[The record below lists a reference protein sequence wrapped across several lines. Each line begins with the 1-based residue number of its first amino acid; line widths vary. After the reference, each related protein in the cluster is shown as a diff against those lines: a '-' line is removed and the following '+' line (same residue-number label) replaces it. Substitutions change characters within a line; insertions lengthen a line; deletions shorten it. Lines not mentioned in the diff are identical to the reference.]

1 MTFLDTN
8 ILLYAVTA
16 APEEEK
22 KRCVARS
29 ILRQDHL
36 ALSVQV
42 LQEFYVQATR
52 VSRPDPL
59 SHDEACSLIG
69 HWLRFHVVPLAVP
82 VLENALRL
90 KALYPI
96 SYWDA
101 AIIAAASAARCAVLY
116 SEDLNHGQDY
126 DGVKVLNPFLE
137 STPWGKPI

>member
-22 KRCVARS
+22 KRSVARS

-52 VSRPDPL
+52 TSRPDPL
-59 SHDEACSLIG
+59 SHDEACALIG
-69 HWLRFHVVPLAVP
+69 HWLRFHVVPVTAS
-82 VLENALRL
+82 VLQNALER
-90 KALYPI
+90 KSLYAI

-101 AIIAAASAARCAVLY
+101 AIIAAASAAQCPVLL
-116 SEDLNHGQDY
+116 SEDLSHGQDY
-126 DGVKVLNPFLE
+126 GGVKVLNPFLE
-137 STPWGKPI
+137 SMP